1 MPNLVSQV
9 FFEVLDFATL
19 LSMMQ
24 KYQKTISIPERYRYG
39 FLEIL
44 LKNHVQQ
51 VFSHMYLSQ
60 MYKP

>member
-1 MPNLVSQV
+1 MSQV

-24 KYQKTISIPERYRYG
+24 KYKKKPYLYLRGID
-39 FLEIL
+39 FLEIM

-51 VFSHMYLSQ
+51 VFSHMYMSQ